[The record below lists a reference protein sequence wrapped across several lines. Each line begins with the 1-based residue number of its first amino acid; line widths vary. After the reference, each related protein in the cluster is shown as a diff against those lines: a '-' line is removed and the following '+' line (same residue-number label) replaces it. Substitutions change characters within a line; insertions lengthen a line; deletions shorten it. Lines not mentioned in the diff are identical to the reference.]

1 LQVLSREDKGKQ
13 MEIAYLDENCVVVN
27 KEPGESSE
35 PLGPSAGGSA
45 GKGMIDLARL
55 LAERLAGM
63 EDPARPDPPA
73 RRGGFFPT
81 AVNRLDVPVS
91 GCVLFARKPEA
102 LAFLNARFRAGEVE
116 KIYWGIS
123 EMPGPGREFPETGEL
138 VHWLSQTGNK
148 TIACDEAGPGRKKAV
163 LRYRTLGRG
172 SHYLFLEI
180 DLLTG
185 RHHQIRAQLAR
196 MGTPIK
202 GDLKYG
208 ARRSEKGGGIRLH
221 SYAVAFPDPAGAA
234 GRVIRVK
241 ALPPRPDALWEAFAG
256 CRNPLP

>member
-1 LQVLSREDKGKQ
+1 
-13 MEIAYLDENCVVVN
+13 MEIVYLDENCVVVN
-27 KEPGESSE
+27 KSPGESTE
-35 PLGPSAGGSA
+35 PLGSPGEGG
-45 GKGMIDLARL
+45 GTGMIDLPRL
-55 LAERLAGM
+55 LAERLAET
-63 EDPARPDPPA
+63 EDPATPENSPA
-73 RRGGFFPT
+73 RRGGFFP
-81 AVNRLDVPVS
+81 AAIHRLDVPVS
-91 GCVLFARKPEA
+91 GCVLFARSPAA
-102 LAFLNARFRAGEVE
+102 LAFLSARFKAGDVE

-138 VHWLSQTGNK
+138 VHWLRRTGNN

-180 DLLTG
+180 ELLTG

-196 MGTPIK
+196 LGTPIK

-221 SYAVAFPDPAGAA
+221 GYAVAFPDPAGTE

-241 ALPPRPDALWEAFAG
+241 APPPRPDALWEAFAG
-256 CRNPLP
+256 CRDSLP